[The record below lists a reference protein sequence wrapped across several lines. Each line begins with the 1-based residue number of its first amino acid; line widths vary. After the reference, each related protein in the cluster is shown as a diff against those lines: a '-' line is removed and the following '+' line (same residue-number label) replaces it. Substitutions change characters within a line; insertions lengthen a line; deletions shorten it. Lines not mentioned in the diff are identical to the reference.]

1 VHHFID
7 GGKMKACSANVLRKT
22 ALLLLL
28 AGSTS
33 SALADVS
40 APQAMQGSFIG
51 EVRGTDVLVSLQAM
65 PGKHDMRAFGSLTRT
80 DGFGSNTFTTGN
92 VAARVPKP
100 QLWTL
105 LVTGLGLIGFALR
118 RREPV
123 KALSAAN

>member
-1 VHHFID
+1 
-7 GGKMKACSANVLRKT
+7 MKACSAIVLRNT
-22 ALLLLL
+22 LLLLLL

-33 SALADVS
+33 SAMADVS
-40 APQAMQGSFIG
+40 PAQAMSGSFIG
-51 EVRGTDVLVSLQAM
+51 AVRGTDVLTSLQAM
-65 PGKHDMRAFGSLTRT
+65 PGEHDIRVYGSLSRT

-100 QLWTL
+100 QAWTL

-123 KALSAAN
+123 KALGAAN